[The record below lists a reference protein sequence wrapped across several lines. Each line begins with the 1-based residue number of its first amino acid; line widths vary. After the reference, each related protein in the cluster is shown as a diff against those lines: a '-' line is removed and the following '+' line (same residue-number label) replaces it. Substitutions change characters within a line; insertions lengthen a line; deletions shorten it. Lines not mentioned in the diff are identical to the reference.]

1 MDAQFAM
8 GMDPRERLRRLALVF
23 EVALRMK
30 IVLELYMREMSA
42 RQFYE
47 EFGGGSVS
55 RVSQNFTRL
64 AEGGWLR
71 HVHSEGPGGN
81 RHGGVEHFYRATA
94 PPFIDSE
101 SWALVPFSVRV
112 ITAWNFLKL
121 IIPRLQSDME
131 ALALANDASYCR
143 ELTCNTFQLDQEGW
157 TRSAGATTSGFG
169 LLFEE
174 QEDARRRVIHS
185 GEELLRAD
193 VFLIAFEPVGG
204 GAQHAIVDQ
213 LLECRREPLA
223 PFTQRLAPIL
233 RDDLRFEIVEE
244 SNGRDVSVPQF
255 HREFG
260 GASRPVLSRRFK
272 GLEEGGWLGRSKRLT
287 GGSRRGASEQFF
299 RATKPAIRDHDF
311 GGDALRNLAGAEAWG
326 AFDDLCELAKE
337 ALIAGTF
344 DMRTDRCLSW
354 SLIRL
359 DRQGWENV
367 IASIESLSQF
377 IAEEEKRAKLRMA
390 HSGEKPIPLTVGLG
404 AFEALK
410 ETMRAP

>member
-1 MDAQFAM
+1 MAAQLVM
-8 GMDPRERLRRLALVF
+8 GMDPRERLRRLSVIF

-47 EFGGGSVS
+47 EFGGGSLS

-71 HVHSEGPGGN
+71 HVHSEGPGGT
-81 RHGGVEHFYRATA
+81 RHGGVEHFFRATA

-101 SWALVPFSVRV
+101 SWALVPFSVRAT
-112 ITAWNFLKL
+112 TAWNFLKL
-121 IIPRLQSDME
+121 IIPRLRSDIE
-131 ALALANDASYCR
+131 ALADHAMHGR
-143 ELTCNTFQLDQEGW
+143 GLTCNTFLLDEEGW
-157 TRSAGATTSGFG
+157 MRATTATTSRFG

-174 QEDARRRVIHS
+174 QEDARRRAIRS
-185 GEELLRAD
+185 GEELTRAD

-204 GAQHAIVDQ
+204 GAQHAVVDQ
-213 LLECRREPLA
+213 LVECRREPLA

-233 RDDLRFEIVEE
+233 RDDLRLEIVAE

-260 GASRPVLSRRFK
+260 GVSRPVLGRRFK
-272 GLEEGGWLGRSKRLT
+272 GLEGGGWMARTKKVT

-311 GGDALRNLAGAEAWG
+311 GGDPLRGLAGAEAWE
-326 AFDDLCELAKE
+326 AFESLCELAKE
-337 ALIAGTF
+337 AMIAGTF

-377 IAEEEKRAKLRMA
+377 IAEEEKQATLRMA
-390 HSGEKPIPLTVGLG
+390 QSGEKPIPLAVGLA

-410 ETMRAP
+410 ETTKAP

>member
-1 MDAQFAM
+1 MAAQLA
-8 GMDPRERLRRLALVF
+8 MDPRERLRRLSVVF
-23 EVALRMK
+23 EVALRMQ

-47 EFGGGSVS
+47 EFGGGSLS

-64 AEGGWLR
+64 AEKGWLR
-71 HVHSEGPGGN
+71 HVHSRGPGGT
-81 RHGGVEHFYRATA
+81 RHGGVEHFFRATA
-94 PPFIDSE
+94 PPFIDGQ
-101 SWALVPFSVRV
+101 SWALVPFSVRA

-121 IIPRLQSDME
+121 IIPRLRNDIE
-131 ALALANDASYCR
+131 ALADNAAYGR
-143 ELTCNTFQLDQEGW
+143 ELTCNTFLLDEEGW
-157 TRSAGATTSGFG
+157 MRAATATTGRFG

-174 QEDARRRVIHS
+174 QEDARRRTIHS
-185 GEELLRAD
+185 GEELVRAD
-193 VFLIAFEPVGG
+193 VFLIAFEPAGAA
-204 GAQHAIVDQ
+204 AQHAVVDQ
-213 LLECRREPLA
+213 LVECRREPLA

-233 RDDLRFEIVEE
+233 RDDLRLGIVGE

-260 GASRPVLSRRFK
+260 GASRPVLRRRFK
-272 GLEEGGWLGRSKRLT
+272 GLERGGWMARTKGVT
-287 GGSRRGASEQFF
+287 GGRRRGASEQFF

-311 GGDALRNLAGAEAWG
+311 GADALRGIAGAEACG
-326 AFDDLCELAKE
+326 AFESLCELAKE
-337 ALIAGTF
+337 AMIAGTF

-367 IASIESLSQF
+367 VAGIESLSRF
-377 IAEEEKRAKLRMA
+377 ITEEEQQAKLRMA
-390 HSGEKPIPLTVGLG
+390 QSGEKPIPLAVGFG

-410 ETMRAP
+410 ETIKAP